1 MAKILEFDIQKI
13 RNDFPILFQKVNGK
27 NLIYFD
33 NAASSQKPR
42 QVIDTISKYY
52 SEEHSNVHRGVH
64 HLSACA
70 TEKYEA
76 AREKVRAFINA
87 KYSHEIIFTKGTTD
101 SINLVANSFGKKFL
115 KKDDEVI
122 ISTMEHHSNIV
133 PWQMVCE
140 ERNAK
145 LIVIPINDAGEIL
158 LDEFE
163 KLLTDKTKI
172 VAINHISNT
181 LGTINPVK
189 QIISIVRNSPLLRRG
204 AGLSRTKGRE
214 GEAVPVLI
222 DGAQAAPHMK
232 LDMQELD
239 ADFYAFSS
247 HKMYGPTGLGVLYG
261 KEKFLNEMPP
271 YQGGGDMIKTV
282 SFEKTT
288 YNTLPYKF
296 EAGTPHIA
304 GVIGLGAAVD
314 YLNKI
319 GMKNI
324 SEYENELLKYA
335 TEKLSAIEG
344 LKIIGTAKNK
354 AAVISFLIDEIH
366 PYDTGVILDQLGIA
380 VRTGHHCTQP
390 FSEHY
395 IIPGTVRASFSFYNR
410 KEEIDELV
418 KGVEK
423 AKKMLS

>member
-390 FSEHY
+390 LMEHY